1 MFVRLFTR
9 LTRLARSLSWL
20 IILLVAVIHD
30 GWSSP
35 KQASIRWSP
44 TNTGTG
50 PGFMEIAS
58 HHDNSDVY
66 NHPGVSRRCFCF
78 FFEHLH
84 KMGRWR
90 IFLIFYLLWDEQKY
104 ICEQTR
110 NEPRNPGQRPQK
122 IKLPIAWGWL
132 RVWEWCV
139 VFCPRN
145 RVTEPQG
152 WNPRTS
158 EPGLERL

>member
-1 MFVRLFTR
+1 MVDSTGCRD
-9 LTRLARSLSWL
+9 SWWM
-20 IILLVAVIHD
+20 IITKAGIH
-30 GWSSP
+30 
-35 KQASIRWSP
+35 QMI
-44 TNTGTG
+44 TNQHWNR
-50 PGFMEIAS
+50 IAS

-66 NHPGVSRRCFCF
+66 NHPGVSRRCFC

-122 IKLPIAWGWL
+122 KNFRLPGEGSGAGRGAWSFSPETGI
-132 RVWEWCV
+132 
-139 VFCPRN
+139 RN
-145 RVTEPQG
+145 RV
-152 WNPRTS
+152 NLVNNRTNI
-158 EPGLERL
+158 RLWFFPKMSYHLKTNMFLRN